1 MARPGLEDAAEWLRE
16 LLPGEWTVTVAR
28 PSRNRSGLRLTPPS
42 GSAVD
47 VEVKVLKDASPRAV
61 AAFPASDSPS
71 LAVAGWISPR
81 AREVLRSSGTSYIDA
96 TGNAEIRID
105 DPAVYVR
112 TSGADRNPAPKSA
125 PVPRLRGPKAWALLR
140 TLAEAP
146 PPFGVR
152 ELAEAVDVDP
162 GYVSRVLRVL
172 EGEILVTREP
182 RGPVTNVDWEGVIR
196 KAASTYSV
204 FDSNETST
212 WVASSGPTRLIEDLA
227 SKRTGEW
234 AVTGSVAA
242 SRLAPVAGPEMAI
255 IYTPDPER
263 VVAAGRLLPTEEGAN
278 VVLAIPYDPVV
289 FETIETDDGVP
300 YVSPPQVAMDS
311 LTGNARM
318 PAEGEALIEWM
329 HKNEPRWRTRR
340 LSPGRERKGA

>member
-1 MARPGLEDAAEWLRE
+1 MPRPGLDDAAKWLRE
-16 LLPGEWTVTVAR
+16 LLPGDWTVTVAR
-28 PSRNRSGLRLTPPS
+28 PSRDRSGLRLTPPS

-47 VEVKVLKDASPRAV
+47 VEVTVLKDASPRAV
-61 AAFPASDSPS
+61 AGLPASRSPS
-71 LAVAGWISPR
+71 LAVADWISPR
-81 AREVLRSSGTSYIDA
+81 AREVLRSGGTSYIDA
-96 TGNAEIRID
+96 TGNAEIRLD
-105 DPAVYVR
+105 DPAVFIR
-112 TSGADRNPAPKSA
+112 TTGADRNPSPKSA
-125 PVPRLRGPKAWALLR
+125 PAPRLRGPKAWALLR
-140 TLAEAP
+140 TLAETP

-162 GYVSRVLRVL
+162 GYVSRVLRAL
-172 EGEILVTREP
+172 EGQVLVTREP

-196 KAASTYSV
+196 QATSTYSV

-212 WVASSGPTRLIEDLA
+212 WVATSGPTRLVEDLS
-227 SKRTGEW
+227 SKRIGEW

-255 IYTPDPER
+255 IYTPDLER

-289 FETIETDDGVP
+289 FEEVAKVDGVP
-300 YVSPPQVAMDS
+300 YASPAQIAMDS

-329 HKNEPRWRTRR
+329 RKNEPRWRTRWLR
-340 LSPGRERKGA
+340 SRSERKGA